1 MTDRYVC
8 IHAHFYQPPRENP
21 WLEAIEIQDS
31 AYPYHDW
38 NERVTAECYA
48 PNAAARIL
56 DGEQK
61 IADIVNNYAKISFD
75 FGPTLISWIEA
86 KVPRL
91 YKAIQAADEETCQRF
106 GGHGAAMAQAYNHM
120 IMPLANTRDK
130 STQTIWGTRDFEY
143 RFGRFPEGMWL
154 PEGAVDIETLETLA
168 AQKIGF
174 TVLPQHAAKR
184 VRPIGQTK
192 WKDVSGGQIDP
203 SRAYLANLPSGRS
216 IALFFFDGPI
226 SHAVAFE
233 NILMRGE
240 DFAQRLMGGFADTR
254 EWPQLTNIAT
264 DGETYGH
271 HRAHG
276 DMALS
281 YALRYIET
289 QKLAELTVYADFLE
303 KHPPTHEVEIVE
315 NTSWSCVHGVERWRS
330 NCGCNSG
337 RPGWNQEWRTPLRQ
351 AFDWLRDTLTLQ
363 FEQAAGGLFA
373 DPWGAR
379 DQYISV
385 ILNRSHRSIDRFLH
399 EQAGHELNDCE
410 RVQALKL
417 MELQRHLML
426 MYTSCG
432 WFFDELS
439 GIETVQSIQYS
450 GRAVQLAQ
458 SLFNGTKVEE
468 EYLKKLAAARSNIP
482 EQGDGRKIYENF
494 VRPSIIDL
502 NKVGAHYAIS
512 SLFEA
517 YPPHS
522 DTYCYVID
530 QEDHTM
536 LSSGKSRVSFG
547 RIRITSNITLDSSRV
562 TFGAVHLGDHYVT
575 GGVRDFVNEQVYN
588 ETAERIT
595 KAFESGDF
603 TDLIRAIDVAFGS
616 GSYSLKLL
624 FRDEQRKILK
634 IILNSALEEAESS
647 YRQLYDSRAP
657 LMRFVAAHGIPHIR
671 HFQAAAEVT
680 LNAEL
685 RRAIE
690 AETVSVD
697 MVRALMEE
705 AKAVHVS
712 LDAATLEFA
721 LRRKLQ
727 AMAEDWELHPC
738 DLEKV
743 GSLEAA
749 VRLARSFPF
758 EIRLWEIQNAYHSVL
773 KSSANG
779 RQREDAGCELPEW
792 NQTFRSLGEQLGMR
806 MS

>member
-1 MTDRYVC
+1 MSDRYVC

-56 DGEQK
+56 DGEKK
-61 IADIVNNYAKISFD
+61 IIDILNNYSKISFD
-75 FGPTLISWIEA
+75 FGPTLISWLEA
-86 KVPRL
+86 KVPRV
-91 YKAIQAADEETCQRF
+91 YRAIQMADKETCERF
-106 GGHGAAMAQAYNHM
+106 GGHGAAMAQGYNHM

-130 STQTIWGTRDFEY
+130 ETQVIWGIRDFEY
-143 RFGRFPEGMWL
+143 RFGRYPEGMWL
-154 PEGAVDIETLETLA
+154 PEAAVNIETLEIMA
-168 AQKIGF
+168 RHRIRF
-174 TVLPQHAAKR
+174 TVLPPHAAKR
-184 VRPIGQTK
+184 VKPPGK
-192 WKDVSGGQIDP
+192 KEWKDISGGRIDP
-203 SRAYLANLPSGRS
+203 SRAYLCKLPSGQS
-216 IALFFFDGPI
+216 ISLFFFDGPI

-240 DFAQRLMGGFADTR
+240 DFAQRLIGGFSNER
-254 EWPQLTNIAT
+254 KWPQLTNIAT

-315 NTSWSCVHGVERWRS
+315 NTSWSCAHGIDRWRS

-351 AFDWLRDTLTLQ
+351 AFDWLCDTLAPK
-363 FEQAAGGLFA
+363 FEQAAGQLFA
-373 DPWGAR
+373 NGWKAR

-385 ILNRSHRSIDRFLH
+385 ILNRSRDRVDQFLK
-399 EQAGHELNDCE
+399 EQTGRELKECE

-439 GIETVQSIQYS
+439 GLETVQSIQYS

-458 SLFNGTKVEE
+458 SLFNDPKIEE
-468 EYLKKLAAARSNIP
+468 EYLNKLADAHSNIP
-482 EQGDGRKIYENF
+482 EQGDGRKIYESY
-494 VRPSIIDL
+494 VRPAMIDL

-512 SLFEA
+512 SLFEP
-517 YPPHS
+517 YPPQS
-522 DTYCYVID
+522 ETYCYEIN

-547 RIRITSNITLDSSRV
+547 RIRITSEITRESSRV

-575 GGVRDFVNEQVYN
+575 GGVREFRDEQTYK
-588 ETAERIT
+588 EMTEKIT
-595 KAFESGDF
+595 KVFEGGDF
-603 TDLIRAIDVAFGS
+603 TDLVRAIDSAFGS
-616 GSYSLKLL
+616 VSYSLKLL
-624 FRDEQRKILK
+624 FRDEQRKILQ

-657 LMRFVAAHGIPHIR
+657 LMRFIAAHGMPLIR

-690 AETVSVD
+690 ADSLNVD
-697 MVRALMEE
+697 LIRALMEE
-705 AKAVHVS
+705 ARAVHVN
-712 LDAATLEFA
+712 LDAATLEYA
-721 LRRKLQ
+721 LRGKLER
-727 AMAEDWELHPC
+727 MAEEWESQPC
-738 DLEKV
+738 NAEKLT
-743 GSLEAA
+743 SLESA
-749 VRLARSFPF
+749 VKLALSFPF
-758 EIRLWEIQNAYHSVL
+758 EIRLWEIQNVYHSVL
-773 KSSANG
+773 LNSANG
-779 RQREDAGCELPEW
+779 NKPHAAGCDGPEW
-792 NQTFRSLGEQLGMR
+792 TPIFRSLGDQLGMR

>member
-1 MTDRYVC
+1 VTDRYVC

-38 NERVTAECYA
+38 NERVTAESYA
-48 PNAAARIL
+48 PNAASRIL

-61 IADIVNNYAKISFD
+61 IIDIVNNYSKISFD

-91 YKAIQAADEETCQRF
+91 YKAIQDADRETCQRF
-106 GGHGAAMAQAYNHM
+106 GGHGAAMAQGYNHM
-120 IMPLANTRDK
+120 ILPLANARDK
-130 STQTIWGTRDFEY
+130 STQVIWGIRDFDY
-143 RFGRFPEGMWL
+143 RFGRYPEGMWL
-154 PEGAVDIETLETLA
+154 PEAAVDIETLETLA
-168 AQKIGF
+168 AQKIRF
-174 TVLPQHAAKR
+174 TVLPPHAAKR
-184 VRPIGQTK
+184 VRPIGK
-192 WKDVSGGQIDP
+192 SEWKDIGGGQIDP

-216 IALFFFDGPI
+216 IVLFFFDGPI

-240 DFAQRLMGGFADTR
+240 DFAQRLVGGFSDTR
-254 EWPQLTNIAT
+254 KWPQLTNIAT

-281 YALRYIET
+281 YALRYIES
-289 QKLAELTVYADFLE
+289 QNLAQLTVYADFLE

-315 NTSWSCVHGVERWRS
+315 DTSWSCVHGIERWRS

-337 RPGWNQEWRTPLRQ
+337 HAGWNQEWRSPLRE
-351 AFDWLRDTLTLQ
+351 AFDWLRDMLTPK
-363 FEQAAGGLFA
+363 FEQAAGALFTDA
-373 DPWGAR
+373 WRAR
-379 DQYISV
+379 DQYVSV
-385 ILNRSHRSIDRFLH
+385 ILKRSRDTIGRFLH
-399 EQAGHELNDCE
+399 EQAIRELKQCE
-410 RVQALKL
+410 QVQALKL
-417 MELQRHLML
+417 MEMQRHLML

-439 GIETVQSIQYS
+439 GLETVQAIQYS

-458 SLFNGTKVEE
+458 SLFNDPKIEE
-468 EYLKKLAAARSNIP
+468 EYLNKLATAHSNIP
-482 EQGDGRKIYENF
+482 GQGDGRKIYESF
-494 VRPSIIDL
+494 VRTAMIDL

-512 SLFEA
+512 SLFES

-522 DTYCYVID
+522 QTYCYQIH

-536 LSSGKSRVSFG
+536 LSSGKSHVSFG
-547 RIRITSNITLDSSRV
+547 RIRITSDITLESSRV

-575 GGVRDFVNEQVYN
+575 GGVREFVDEQGYK

-603 TDLIRAIDVAFGS
+603 TDLIRAIDMAFGS

-624 FRDEQRKILK
+624 FRDEQRKILR

-657 LMRFVAAHGIPHIR
+657 LMRFVAAHGIPLIR

-690 AETVSVD
+690 TEKVNVD
-697 MVRALMEE
+697 LVRALMEE
-705 AKAVHVS
+705 AKAVHVD

-721 LRRKLQ
+721 LRRKLE
-727 AMAEDWELHPC
+727 AMAREWESQPC

-743 GSLEAA
+743 ATLEAA

-758 EIRLWEIQNAYHSVL
+758 EVRLWEIQNRYHSVL

-779 RQREDAGCELPEW
+779 AKPHEAGCDLPEW
-792 NQTFRSLGEQLGMR
+792 NDTFRSLGEQLGMR
-806 MS
+806 IS

>member
-1 MTDRYVC
+1 VTDRYVC

-38 NERVTAECYA
+38 NERVTAESYA
-48 PNAAARIL
+48 PNAASRIL

-61 IADIVNNYAKISFD
+61 IIDIVNNYSKISFD
-75 FGPTLISWIEA
+75 FGPTLISWIET
-86 KVPRL
+86 KSPRL
-91 YKAIQAADEETCQRF
+91 YKAIQAADQETCERF
-106 GGHGAAMAQAYNHM
+106 AGHGAAMSQGYNHI
-120 IMPLANTRDK
+120 IMPLASDRDK
-130 STQTIWGTRDFEY
+130 STQVIWGIQDFEY
-143 RFGRFPEGMWL
+143 RFGRYPEGMWL
-154 PEGAVDIETLETLA
+154 PEAAADLPTLEALA
-168 AQKIGF
+168 AQKIRF

-184 VRPIGQTK
+184 VRTIGK
-192 WKDVSGGQIDP
+192 REWKDVSGGRIDP

-216 IALFFFDGPI
+216 IVLFFFDGPI

-240 DFAQRLMGGFADTR
+240 DFAQRLMGGFLDTR
-254 EWPQLTNIAT
+254 KWPQLTNIAT

-271 HRAHG
+271 HRPHG
-276 DMALS
+276 DMALG

-315 NTSWSCVHGVERWRS
+315 NTSWSCVHGVDRWRF
-330 NCGCNSG
+330 NCGCNGG
-337 RPGWNQEWRTPLRQ
+337 RPGWNQEWRTPLRN
-351 AFDWLRDTLTLQ
+351 AFDWLRDTLAPK
-363 FEQAAGGLFA
+363 FEEVAGTLFA
-373 DPWGAR
+373 DPWRAR
-379 DQYISV
+379 DRYISV
-385 ILNRSHRSIDRFLH
+385 ILNRSRENASRFLH
-399 EQAGHELNDCE
+399 EETGRELKSCE
-410 RVQALKL
+410 QVRALKL

-439 GIETVQSIQYS
+439 GLETVQSIQYS

-458 SLFNGTKVEE
+458 SLFDGAPIEE
-468 EYLKKLAAARSNIP
+468 EYLNKLSLAHSNIP

-494 VRPSIIDL
+494 VRPAIIDL

-512 SLFEA
+512 SLFEH

-522 DTYCYVID
+522 QTYCYQID

-547 RIRITSNITLDSSRV
+547 RVRITSDITLESSRV

-575 GGVRDFVNEQVYN
+575 GGVREFTDEPAYKQI
-588 ETAERIT
+588 TDRIT
-595 KAFESGDF
+595 KVFESGDF

-624 FRDEQRKILK
+624 FRDEQRKILQ

-647 YRQLYDSRAP
+647 YRQLYESRAP
-657 LMRFVAAHGIPHIR
+657 LMRFVDAHGLPLIR

-690 AETVSVD
+690 GESVNVD
-697 MVRALMEE
+697 LVRALMEE
-705 AKAVHVS
+705 ARAVHVN

-721 LRRKLQ
+721 LRRKLET
-727 AMAEDWELHPC
+727 MAEAWESQPC

-743 GSLEAA
+743 ASLEAA
-749 VRLARSFPF
+749 VRLARTFPF
-758 EIRLWEIQNAYHSVL
+758 EVRLWEIQNIYHSVL
-773 KSSANG
+773 TSSANG
-779 RQREDAGCELPEW
+779 NKPHGEGCDLPEW
-792 NQTFRSLGEQLGMR
+792 NQSFRSLGEQLGMR

>member
-1 MTDRYVC
+1 LTERYVC
-8 IHAHFYQPPRENP
+8 IHAHFYQPPRESP

-61 IADIVNNYAKISFD
+61 IVDIVNNYAKISFD
-75 FGPTLISWIEA
+75 FGPTLISWLEEKA
-86 KVPRL
+86 PRL
-91 YKAIQAADEETCQRF
+91 YKSILAADQETCALF
-106 GGHGAAMAQAYNHM
+106 GGRGAAMAQTYNHM
-120 IMPLANTRDK
+120 IMPLANDRDK
-130 STQTIWGTRDFEY
+130 STQTIWGISDFEH
-143 RFGRFPEGMWL
+143 RFGRYPEGMWL
-154 PEGAVDIETLETLA
+154 PEAAVDIQTLETLA
-168 AQKIGF
+168 TQKIRF

-184 VRPIGQTK
+184 VRPIGK
-192 WKDVSGGQIDP
+192 INWKDVSGGQIDP
-203 SRAYLANLPSGRS
+203 SRAYLCNLPSGRS
-216 IALFFFDGPI
+216 MVLFFFDGPI

-240 DFAQRLMGGFADTR
+240 DFAQRLMGGFSDTR
-254 EWPQLTNIAT
+254 KWPQLTNIAT

-289 QKLAELTVYADFLE
+289 EKLAHLTVYADFLE

-315 NTSWSCVHGVERWRS
+315 NTSWSCVHGIERWRS

-351 AFDWLRDTLTLQ
+351 AFDWLRDTLTPK
-363 FEQAAGGLFA
+363 FEEAARAFFA
-373 DPWGAR
+373 DPWRAR
-379 DQYISV
+379 DEYISV
-385 ILNRSHRSIDRFLH
+385 ILDRSSANVDRFLR
-399 EQAGHELNDCE
+399 EQVGRELKQCE
-410 RVQALKL
+410 QIQALKL

-439 GIETVQSIQYS
+439 GIETVQAIQYS
-450 GRAVQLAQ
+450 GRVAQLAE
-458 SLFNGTKVEE
+458 SLFHDGNVEE
-468 EYLKKLAAARSNIP
+468 EYLNKLGVARSNIP

-494 VRPSIIDL
+494 VRPSMIDL

-522 DTYCYVID
+522 QTYSYEID
-530 QEDHTM
+530 QEDHTI

-547 RIRITSNITLDSSRV
+547 RIRIVSDITRESGRV

-575 GGVRDFVNEQVYN
+575 GGVREFVNEQVYQ
-588 ETAERIT
+588 ETTERIRQ
-595 KAFESGDF
+595 AFECGDF

-624 FRDEQRKILK
+624 FRDEQRKILQ
-634 IILNSALEEAESS
+634 IILNSALQEAESS

-690 AETVSVD
+690 AKNVNVD
-697 MVRALMEE
+697 LIRALMEE
-705 AKAVHVS
+705 ARAVHVN

-721 LRRKLQ
+721 LRRKLEG
-727 AMAEDWELHPC
+727 MAEEWESQPC

-743 GSLEAA
+743 SSLEAA
-749 VRLARSFPF
+749 VKLARSFPF
-758 EIRLWEIQNAYHSVL
+758 EIRLWEIQNVYHSVL
-773 KSSANG
+773 IGSANG
-779 RQREDAGCELPEW
+779 NKQNGSGCNVPEW
-792 NQTFRSLGEQLGMR
+792 NERFRSLGEQLGMR

>member
-1 MTDRYVC
+1 MNDRYVC

-61 IADIVNNYAKISFD
+61 IIDIVNNYSKISFD
-75 FGPTLISWIEA
+75 FGPTLISWLEA
-86 KVPRL
+86 KVPRV
-91 YKAIQAADEETCQRF
+91 YKAIQAADKETCERF
-106 GGHGAAMAQAYNHM
+106 GGHGAAMAQGYNHM
-120 IMPLANTRDK
+120 ILPLANARDK
-130 STQTIWGTRDFEY
+130 ETQVIWGIGDFEY
-143 RFGRFPEGMWL
+143 RFGRYPEGMWL
-154 PEGAVDIETLETLA
+154 PEAAVDIETLEVMA
-168 AQKIGF
+168 RHEIRF
-174 TVLPQHAAKR
+174 TVLPPHAAKR
-184 VRPIGQTK
+184 VLPPESK
-192 WKDVSGGQIDP
+192 EWKDISGGRIDP
-203 SRAYLANLPSGRS
+203 SRAYLCKLPSGQS
-216 IALFFFDGPI
+216 IVLFFFDGPI

-240 DFAQRLMGGFADTR
+240 DFAQRIIGGFSDER
-254 EWPQLTNIAT
+254 KWPQLTNIAT

-289 QKLAELTVYADFLE
+289 QKLAELTVYADFLQ

-315 NTSWSCVHGVERWRS
+315 NTSWSCVHGIERWRS

-351 AFDWLRDTLTLQ
+351 AFDWLRDTLAPK
-363 FEQAAGGLFA
+363 FEEASRGLFA
-373 DPWGAR
+373 DPWRAR

-385 ILNRSHRSIDRFLH
+385 ILNRSRDNVDKFLH
-399 EQAGHELNDCE
+399 EQARQELKDCE
-410 RVQALKL
+410 RMQALKL
-417 MELQRHLML
+417 MEMQRHLML

-439 GIETVQSIQYS
+439 GLETVQSIQYS
-450 GRAVQLAQ
+450 GRAVQLAH
-458 SLFNGTKVEE
+458 SLFNDPKIEE
-468 EYLKKLAAARSNIP
+468 EYVNKLAEAHSNIP
-482 EQGDGRKIYENF
+482 EQGDGRTIYENC
-494 VRPSIIDL
+494 VRPAMIDL

-512 SLFEA
+512 SLFET
-517 YPPHS
+517 YPPQS
-522 DTYCYVID
+522 QTYCYEIS

-547 RIRITSNITLDSSRV
+547 RIRITSDITLESSRV

-575 GGVRDFVNEQVYN
+575 GGVREFKDEPAYKEMVEK
-588 ETAERIT
+588 IT

-603 TDLIRAIDVAFGS
+603 TDLVRAIDVAFGS
-616 GSYSLKLL
+616 VSYSLKLL
-624 FRDEQRKILK
+624 FRDEQRKILR
-634 IILNSALEEAESS
+634 IILNSALEEAEAS

-657 LMRFVAAHGIPHIR
+657 LMRFIAAHGIPLIR

-690 AETVSVD
+690 AENLNVD
-697 MVRALMEE
+697 LVRALMEE
-705 AKAVHVS
+705 AKAVHVN
-712 LDAATLEFA
+712 LDAATLEYA
-721 LRRKLQ
+721 LRGKLEK
-727 AMAEDWELHPC
+727 MAEEWESQPC
-738 DLEKV
+738 NAEKLT
-743 GSLEAA
+743 SLESA
-749 VRLARSFPF
+749 VKLARSVPF
-758 EIRLWEIQNAYHSVL
+758 EVRLWDIQNLYHSVL
-773 KSSANG
+773 LHSANG
-779 RQREDAGCELPEW
+779 NKPHAPGCDGPEW
-792 NQTFRSLGEQLGMR
+792 TQTFRSLGDQLGMR
-806 MS
+806 MT